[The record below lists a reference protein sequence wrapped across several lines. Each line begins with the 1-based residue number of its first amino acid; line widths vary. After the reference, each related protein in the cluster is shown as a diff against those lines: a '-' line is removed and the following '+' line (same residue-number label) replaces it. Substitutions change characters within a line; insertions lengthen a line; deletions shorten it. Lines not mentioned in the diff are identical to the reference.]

1 MSELNRRGFFHRTA
15 LGTLGAAAGLGVASA
30 ISLASLRPA
39 SAQTPAKR
47 VGGPKLK
54 LSLNAYCFAKLLN
67 DNLLGRGKGLTLLDL
82 LDFCAQHDFE
92 AIDPTGYYFPGYGS
106 VRLGPKGKPTDAYIR
121 DFKRRAF
128 ELGVAISGTGV
139 ANDLATPDKEKR
151 AADVKHIKD
160 WVEVAAKL
168 VRRCSASSPV
178 RFPRAMRTNGMKWP
192 SGWWRT

>member
-54 LSLNAYCFAKLLN
+54 LSLNAYSLRQALERPSPRPRKRPDAPRPPRFL
-67 DNLLGRGKGLTLLDL
+67 R
-82 LDFCAQHDFE
+82 QHDFE

-106 VRLGPKGKPTDAYIR
+106 VRLGNKGEAD
-121 DFKRRAF
+121 RRLHPRFQAPRLRTGGCHQRHGRGQRPRHAGQG
-128 ELGVAISGTGV
+128 EAGCRREAHQGLGRSRGQARCAGAPRLLRSGSRG
-139 ANDLATPDKEKR
+139 L
-151 AADVKHIKD
+151 
-160 WVEVAAKL
+160 
-168 VRRCSASSPV
+168 
-178 RFPRAMRTNGMKWP
+178 
-192 SGWWRT
+192 